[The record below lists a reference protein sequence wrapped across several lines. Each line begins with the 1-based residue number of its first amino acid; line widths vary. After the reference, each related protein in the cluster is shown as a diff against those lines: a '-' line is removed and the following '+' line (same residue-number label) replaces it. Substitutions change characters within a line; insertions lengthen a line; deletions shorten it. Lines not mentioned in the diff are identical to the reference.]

1 MEIETKKILNYN
13 YKIKSKNSKCS
24 DIIYKINILNYF
36 NSIFLFFAIIFC
48 IFIFLFYNIFK
59 IKKKIFINIRNYI
72 KIKKYNK
79 SKCN

>member
-48 IFIFLFYNIFK
+48 IFIFLFYNISQ
-59 IKKKIFINIRNYI
+59 IKKKY
-72 KIKKYNK
+72 
-79 SKCN
+79 SLTL